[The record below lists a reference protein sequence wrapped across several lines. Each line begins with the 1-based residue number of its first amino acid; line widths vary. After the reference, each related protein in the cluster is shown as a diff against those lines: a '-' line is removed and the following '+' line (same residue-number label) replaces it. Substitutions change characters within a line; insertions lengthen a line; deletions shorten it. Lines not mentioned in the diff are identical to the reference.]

1 MSYEFLIRR
10 AHNCGRY
17 GVKGA
22 NADIYRELERDSSLH
37 DTALKEIENNLPRT
51 WGENVKDIS
60 NRCRR
65 NSENVADYIFFAI
78 KKVQSNLNSSLTDED
93 QEVLEQCKAELNR
106 PTFEKINAVI
116 EKAEKVMIKHGLD
129 PG

>member
-22 NADIYRELERDSSLH
+22 NADIYRELERDSSLYA
-37 DTALKEIENNLPRT
+37 TALNEIENNLPRT
-51 WGENVKDIS
+51 WGENVKDIA
-60 NRCRR
+60 NRCQK
-65 NSENVADYIFFAI
+65 NSENVADHIFFAI
-78 KKVQSNLNSSLTDED
+78 KKVQSNLNSSLTEED
-93 QEVLEQCKAELNR
+93 QEVFEQCKSELNR

-116 EKAEKVMIKHGLD
+116 EKLRR
-129 PG
+129 